1 MLSCAFKSLWIG
13 TSVRVISRVGV
24 TRWYRSR
31 PTCTSE
37 SMCSI
42 LVLVDS
48 TELPSLTSEEM
59 DRITK
64 GLREFRDLRRKPLN
78 MRIVKDEK
86 NVETPKQEEP
96 RPKEEPKPNPE
107 KKKESL
113 LYDMKIDRKG
123 LSEADYQYVTNLQ
136 KVLSD
141 PSNVKVRDTKE
152 LYKEIGLT
160 EDDQK
165 FMIEELKKAKG
176 APPPKESTP
185 DERAKLSRLERLLS
199 NDSSILDSYDSW
211 LKEVEK
217 VLGPKV
223 DHPESLTEE
232 EITKIPPVPEKL
244 REMIQYMTSDK

>member
-1 MLSCAFKSLWIG
+1 
-13 TSVRVISRVGV
+13 
-24 TRWYRSR
+24 
-31 PTCTSE
+31 
-37 SMCSI
+37 
-42 LVLVDS
+42 
-48 TELPSLTSEEM
+48 M

-78 MRIVKDEK
+78 MRIVKDEEK
-86 NVETPKQEEP
+86 VETPIIEEP
-96 RPKEEPKPNPE
+96 RPKEEPKPTSE

-141 PSNVKVRDTKE
+141 PANIKARDTKE

-165 FMIEELKKAKG
+165 FMIEELKKAKT
-176 APPPKESTP
+176 APPPKGSTP
-185 DERAKLSRLERLLS
+185 DERAKLSRLERMLT
-199 NDSSILDSYDSW
+199 NDSSILDSYNSW

-217 VLGPKV
+217 VLWSKV

-232 EITKIPPVPEKL
+232 EIALIPPVPDKL
-244 REMIQYMTSDK
+244 REMIQYMTSNK